1 MRIEDLSILI
11 VDDDPKDLLGLE
23 HSLLPLGAQLQTLD
37 DPQKVLSE
45 VESQRPDLIVLDA
58 LLPGV
63 SGFDLCKQIK
73 TDSKAQDT
81 VVVIITGVYLKEQ
94 YRRDA
99 LHSFKADGFLTKPC
113 RPVELQRV
121 VLGLLAKKHN
131 TTPSARAGKA
141 TRPVAEPPPAELV
154 EETGWLGRLWSKLKG
169 ERPPSLTLTSSGK
182 PKPTSEPED
191 FEKAEP
197 EPAPTEMAIPAEP
210 ADISDSAGT
219 AREEEPSRETD
230 AKVDQKDQHQ
240 EEEETTL
247 CVLPTDSRLED
258 LRAAFGKAGEGDKL
272 EGGQVDTPDEV
283 DEFTEIREVETVE
296 QTDEVDEGQ
305 PVTPPPT
312 EPPQVEGA
320 PRPRAIH
327 KGVPIYEEEGFHF
340 ELRREVAK
348 CRRLGRPLTLI
359 LIRVMDLDQIVEL
372 VGTGF
377 RRQVLWHVAEQA
389 LESLRGVD
397 VAGELSSQ
405 ELVGLIA
412 FASGRYG
419 GRRIVSRVKRAVA
432 RCPFKVGEGLP
443 AIVPALRFGI
453 AAFPKEAKDVDALME
468 HARRELAS

>member
-1 MRIEDLSILI
+1 MRVEDLLILI
-11 VDDDPKDLLGLE
+11 VDDDPKDLLGLK
-23 HSLLPLGAQLQTLD
+23 HSLLALGAQLQTLD

-81 VVVIITGVYLKEQ
+81 LVVIITGVYLKEQ

-131 TTPSARAGKA
+131 TTPSALAGKA
-141 TRPVAEPPPAELV
+141 KRPVAEPE
-154 EETGWLGRLWSKLKG
+154 
-169 ERPPSLTLTSSGK
+169 PS
-182 PKPTSEPED
+182 
-191 FEKAEP
+191 
-197 EPAPTEMAIPAEP
+197 PTEMAQPPEP
-210 ADISDSAGT
+210 ADIADSAGA
-219 AREEEPSRETD
+219 AREEELSRETD
-230 AKVDQKDQHQ
+230 EKDDQEDLHQ
-240 EEEETTL
+240 EEE
-247 CVLPTDSRLED
+247 
-258 LRAAFGKAGEGDKL
+258 GGKL
-272 EGGQVDTPDEV
+272 EGGQVDTADGV

-305 PVTPPPT
+305 PATPPEA
-312 EPPQVEGA
+312 EPPHVEGA
-320 PRPRAIH
+320 PRPRAIN

-348 CRRLGRPLTLI
+348 CQRLGRPLTLI
-359 LIRVMDLDQIVEL
+359 LIRGMDLDQIVEL

-389 LESLRGVD
+389 LASLRDVD

-419 GRRIVSRVKRAVA
+419 GRRIVSRVERAVT
-432 RCPFKVGEGLP
+432 RRPFKVGEGLP

-453 AAFPKEAKDVDALME
+453 AAFPKEAKDVDALIG
-468 HARRELAS
+468 HARRELLS

>member
-1 MRIEDLSILI
+1 MRVEDLSILI

-23 HSLLPLGAQLQTLD
+23 RSLLALGTQLQTLD

-45 VESQRPDLIVLDA
+45 VESQRPDLVVLDA

-81 VVVIITGVYLKEQ
+81 LVVIITGVYLKEQ

-131 TTPSARAGKA
+131 TTPSALAGKA
-141 TRPVAEPPPAELV
+141 KRPVAEPE
-154 EETGWLGRLWSKLKG
+154 
-169 ERPPSLTLTSSGK
+169 PS
-182 PKPTSEPED
+182 
-191 FEKAEP
+191 
-197 EPAPTEMAIPAEP
+197 PTEMAQPPEP
-210 ADISDSAGT
+210 ADIADSAGA
-219 AREEEPSRETD
+219 AREEELSRETD
-230 AKVDQKDQHQ
+230 EKDDQEDLHQ
-240 EEEETTL
+240 EEE
-247 CVLPTDSRLED
+247 
-258 LRAAFGKAGEGDKL
+258 GGKL
-272 EGGQVDTPDEV
+272 EGGQVDTADGV

-305 PVTPPPT
+305 PATPPKA
-312 EPPQVEGA
+312 EPPHVEGA

-348 CRRLGRPLTLI
+348 CQRLGRPLTLI
-359 LIRVMDLDQIVEL
+359 LIRGMDLDQIVEL

-389 LESLRGVD
+389 LASLRDVD

-419 GRRIVSRVKRAVA
+419 GRRIVSRVERAVT
-432 RCPFKVGEGLP
+432 RRPFKVGEGLP

-453 AAFPKEAKDVDALME
+453 AAFPKEAKDVDALIG
-468 HARRELAS
+468 HARRELLS

>member
-1 MRIEDLSILI
+1 MRVEDLSILI

-23 HSLLPLGAQLQTLD
+23 RSLLALGTQLQTLD

-45 VESQRPDLIVLDA
+45 VESQRPDLVVLDA

-81 VVVIITGVYLKEQ
+81 LVVIITGVYLKEQ

-113 RPVELQRV
+113 RPMELQRV

-131 TTPSARAGKA
+131 TTPSALAGKA
-141 TRPVAEPPPAELV
+141 KRPVAEPPPAELV

-169 ERPPSLTLTSSGK
+169 ERPPNLRQTSYQK

-191 FEKAEP
+191 FEKTEKAKP
-197 EPAPTEMAIPAEP
+197 EPAPTEMAKPPEP
-210 ADISDSAGT
+210 ADIPDSADT
-219 AREEEPSRETD
+219 AREEELSRETD
-230 AKVDQKDQHQ
+230 EKDDQEDLHQ
-240 EEEETTL
+240 EEE
-247 CVLPTDSRLED
+247 
-258 LRAAFGKAGEGDKL
+258 GGKL
-272 EGGQVDTPDEV
+272 EGGQVDTA

-305 PVTPPPT
+305 PATPPEA
-312 EPPQVEGA
+312 EPPHVEGA

-340 ELRREVAK
+340 ELRRELAK
-348 CRRLGRPLTLI
+348 CQRLGRPLTLI

-389 LESLRGVD
+389 LESLRDVD

-419 GRRIVSRVKRAVA
+419 GRRIVSRVERAVT
-432 RCPFKVGEGLP
+432 RRPFKVGEGLP

-453 AAFPKEAKDVDALME
+453 AAFPKEAKDVDALID
-468 HARRELAS
+468 HARRELSS

>member
-1 MRIEDLSILI
+1 MRVEDLSILI

-81 VVVIITGVYLKEQ
+81 LVVIITGVYLKEQ

-131 TTPSARAGKA
+131 TTPSALAGKA
-141 TRPVAEPPPAELV
+141 KRPVAEPPPAELV
-154 EETGWLGRLWSKLKG
+154 EETGWLGQLWRKLKG
-169 ERPPSLTLTSSGK
+169 KRPPSLTLTSSEK

-197 EPAPTEMAIPAEP
+197 EPAPTEMAKPAEP
-210 ADISDSAGT
+210 ADIADSADT
-219 AREEEPSRETD
+219 AREEERSRETD
-230 AKVDQKDQHQ
+230 EKDDQEDLHQ

-247 CVLPTDSRLED
+247 RLLPTDSRLEA
-258 LRAAFGKAGEGDKL
+258 LPAASGKAGEGGKL
-272 EGGQVDTPDEV
+272 EGGHVDTADEV

-305 PVTPPPT
+305 PATPPPT

-348 CRRLGRPLTLI
+348 CQRLGRPLTLI

-389 LESLRGVD
+389 LESLRDVD

-419 GRRIVSRVKRAVA
+419 GRRIVSRVKRAVT
-432 RCPFKVGEGLP
+432 RRPFKVGEGLP